1 MISVSSPA
9 FSALPFR
16 QALDSIAASFRAWE
30 VVAEGRHDLRDIE
43 AEFIELTPSYG
54 LEFSAHAPMSDINI
68 GSLNPRMREAALS
81 ELEAGLAACRRLGM
95 DVYTVHPSFLTP
107 IGMVSRDKVV
117 STARDSLNRLDSLS
131 REVGVRVALENM
143 PRSPFCMGTTPPAL
157 LEMIEGTDLGI
168 CLDVGH
174 AHTNG
179 LLRDFLELAPRVINL
194 HIHDNRGDLDEHLPI
209 GEGTVDFKLVI
220 EGMRGYR
227 GRYVIESR
235 SIADA
240 VVSRDRLSVLL
251 DPSS

>member
-16 QALDSIAASFRAWE
+16 QALDIISASFQAWE

-43 AEFIELTPSYG
+43 AEFIDLTPSYG

-68 GSLNPRMREAALS
+68 GSLNPRMREAALG
-81 ELEAGLAACRRLGM
+81 ELEAGLVACRRLDM
-95 DVYTVHPSFLTP
+95 DVYTIHPPFLTP
-107 IGMVSRDKVV
+107 LGLVSGDRVV
-117 STARDSLNRLDSLS
+117 STTRDSLNRLDRLS

-143 PRSPFCMGTTPPAL
+143 PRSPFSMGTTPPAL

-179 LLRDFLELAPRVINL
+179 CLKDFLELAPQVINL
-194 HIHDNRGDLDEHLPI
+194 HVHDNRGQIDEHLPI

-235 SIADA
+235 GIADA
-240 VVSRDRLSVLL
+240 VVSLDRLSALL